1 LFATDIVRRRHLGA
15 AVAAYVEL
23 PIDESGDVIRVEISN
38 EGLVRAGA
46 GDVVGRATERFDQA
60 VAQIV
65 RLGQDAVRRARAAAT
80 PPDGIDVELGLK
92 LTAKTGFVIAES
104 SGEANF
110 KVTLRWS
117 DRSHPPEPPS
127 SADSDLPADL

>member
-1 LFATDIVRRRHLGA
+1 MAD
-15 AVAAYVEL
+15 YVEL
-23 PIDESGDVIRVEISN
+23 PIDESGTDVIKVEIST

-46 GDVVGRATERFDQA
+46 GDVVARATERFDQA

-80 PPDGIDVELGLK
+80 PPNSIDVELGLK
-92 LTAKTGFVIAES
+92 LTARTGFVIAES

-117 DRSHPPEPPS
+117 EAPG
-127 SADSDLPADL
+127 PASTSE

>member
-1 LFATDIVRRRHLGA
+1 MAS
-15 AVAAYVEL
+15 YVEL
-23 PIDESGDVIRVEISN
+23 PIGDDFLLVEISN

-60 VAQIV
+60 IGQVV
-65 RLGQDAVRRARAAAT
+65 RMGQEAVRRARASAS

-92 LTAKTGFVIAES
+92 LTAKTGFVVAES

-117 DRSHPPEPPS
+117 RDELKPSPAADEDPSEPE
-127 SADSDLPADL
+127 

>member
-1 LFATDIVRRRHLGA
+1 VPAF
-15 AVAAYVEL
+15 VEL
-23 PIDESGDVIRVEISN
+23 PTDESETDVIKVEISN

-80 PPDGIDVELGLK
+80 PPDAIDVELGLK
-92 LTAKTGFVIAES
+92 LTAETGFVIAKS

-117 DRSHPPEPPS
+117 ENRMSPTASE
-127 SADSDLPADL
+127 

>member
-1 LFATDIVRRRHLGA
+1 
-15 AVAAYVEL
+15 VADYVEL
-23 PIDESGDVIRVEISN
+23 PIDESGNDVIKVEIRE
-38 EGLVRAGA
+38 EGLMRAGA
-46 GDVVGRATERFDQA
+46 GDVVARATERFDQA

-80 PPDGIDVELGLK
+80 PPDAIDVELGLK

-117 DRSHPPEPPS
+117 DTSG
-127 SADSDLPADL
+127 PATTSE

>member
-1 LFATDIVRRRHLGA
+1 
-15 AVAAYVEL
+15 VAEYVLL
-23 PIDESGDVIRVEISN
+23 PLDEAGSEVIRVEVTS
-38 EGLVRAGA
+38 EGLQRAGT
-46 GDVVGRATERFDQA
+46 GDVVARATERFDQA

-65 RLGQDAVRRARAAAT
+65 RLGQDAVRRARAAAN

-117 DRSHPPEPPS
+117 RD
-127 SADSDLPADL
+127 AGAPATSE